1 MRGGHEEEFCRVDHR
16 RVRYCAKS
24 NKTLSPRLSSYPT
37 RQSRV
42 GYELSQ
48 GGSAEFDL
56 AQIVTGHVARQV
68 VFLYYTTRDLTN
80 GKIGL

>member
-42 GYELSQ
+42 GYELSR

-56 AQIVTGHVARQV
+56 AQIVTGHLSRQV
-68 VFLYYTTRDLTN
+68 VFLYYTTRESYQWKN
-80 GKIGL
+80 